1 MGREKEPREQD
12 QASRWLRGNRGFR
25 GDTALV
31 FIDDRD
37 DYGELREVAI
47 GFIGMRLYN
56 LVFVSK
62 DDDTLRIVSLRPANR
77 MEARRY
83 EQGC

>member
-1 MGREKEPREQD
+1 M
-12 QASRWLRGNRGFR
+12 
-25 GDTALV
+25 

-37 DYGELREVAI
+37 DYGEQREVAI